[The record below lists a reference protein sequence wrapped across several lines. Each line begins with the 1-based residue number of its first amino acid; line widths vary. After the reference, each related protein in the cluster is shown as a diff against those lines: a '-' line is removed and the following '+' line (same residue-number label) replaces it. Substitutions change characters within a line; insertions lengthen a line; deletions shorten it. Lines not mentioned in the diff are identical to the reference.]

1 MNIQAD
7 RVFVMSELYNAGPDE
22 GNLGLPFEAE
32 RYFVC
37 AETEDGHRFA
47 HNARFAGAE
56 RWEDPE
62 GYSGYQDVRK
72 EAKAKADAFCAEI
85 NKALKAGRPLDPTY
99 WRELPPAYGSEAYQE
114 AYNF

>member
-62 GYSGYQDVRK
+62 GYTGFSDIRK
-72 EAKAKADAFCAEI
+72 EAEAKAEALCVKI
-85 NKALKAGRPLDPTY
+85 QKALKEGRSLNEAHWDEIFPV
-99 WRELPPAYGSEAYQE
+99 YGSDAFQE